1 MSDHWLM
8 LEGPKEVAGV
18 AKVTFDAWATK
29 YYTRPKDGALAVTDD
44 PNELKRLLESALAS
58 AHVHAQPQIPHGRPP
73 TQREEYK
80 ITINFSNGRYLGKTL
95 EQVGRMDHEGAAFL
109 RWLAGYG
116 SQPFSWHNTVDYV
129 LLAQSFERLT
139 KRAVAFET
147 RGDGSSWIAKW
158 KDGSRPPSAAPSL
171 APSSVGDGE
180 VGRGEDS
187 GDDER
192 DDDDDAPEAVHLPSK
207 LPAYRMN
214 QVQFR
219 EWEKVRDG
227 VVPNMYGNKKM
238 NDVGFWSQQY
248 IDPVDPTQEVLASA
262 SYDELGFCS
271 YKAFASTAAELIY
284 SILDPAA
291 QVERFEAI
299 VSLQSGGTDFDV
311 VHGHGAGDMPAV
323 LMQEFMAADA
333 EGTGTLS
340 MKQVQEVLAGCALG
354 LSAEEVAALMSAA
367 EKDASGAVVYNSL
380 TEYAFFVLQYL
391 AQSAAL

>member
-1 MSDHWLM
+1 MSSSSSSSSSSEIASAEDIGDALQRAQTALATMRARNHAGASGRWCRCDTARLHFFHHKGLPLIHRGQLDEMSDHWLM
-8 LEGPKEVAGV
+8 LEGPKEVTGV

-29 YYTRPKDGALAVTDD
+29 YYTRPRDGALAVTDD

-147 RGDGSSWIAKW
+147 RGDGSSWIAKC

-180 VGRGEDS
+180 VTRRLRSPKSSLLSTRDRARVEQRQRSHHRRGA
-187 GDDER
+187 DDGQR
-192 DDDDDAPEAVHLPSK
+192 ARVS
-207 LPAYRMN
+207 
-214 QVQFR
+214 
-219 EWEKVRDG
+219 
-227 VVPNMYGNKKM
+227 
-238 NDVGFWSQQY
+238 
-248 IDPVDPTQEVLASA
+248 
-262 SYDELGFCS
+262 
-271 YKAFASTAAELIY
+271 
-284 SILDPAA
+284 PAA
-291 QVERFEAI
+291 QRASVYRKLRCRRGCDWAVAAAEGRRR
-299 VSLQSGGTDFDV
+299 SRHRRRRL
-311 VHGHGAGDMPAV
+311 PAV
-323 LMQEFMAADA
+323 PCHAQQQEPLRAHEGRSRDRSGDPARHSSRHNSSYTNRHAAA
-333 EGTGTLS
+333 R
-340 MKQVQEVLAGCALG
+340 
-354 LSAEEVAALMSAA
+354 SAP
-367 EKDASGAVVYNSL
+367 GIVV
-380 TEYAFFVLQYL
+380 
-391 AQSAAL
+391 SAAL

>member
-8 LEGPKEVAGV
+8 LEGPKEVTGV

-29 YYTRPKDGALAVTDD
+29 YYTRPRDGALAVTDD

-73 TQREEYK
+73 TQREEYE

-95 EQVGRMDHEGAAFL
+95 EQVGRMDHEGAGFL

-139 KRAVAFET
+139 KRAVTFET

-158 KDGSRPPSAAPSL
+158 KEGSRPPSAAPSL

-207 LPAYRMN
+207 PPAYRMN

-248 IDPVDPTQEVLASA
+248 IDPVDPTQEVLA
-262 SYDELGFCS
+262 D
-271 YKAFASTAAELIY
+271 AATEDTW
-284 SILDPAA
+284 S
-291 QVERFEAI
+291 FEP
-299 VSLQSGGTDFDV
+299 VRDFHLQETRGRKV
-311 VHGHGAGDMPAV
+311 R
-323 LMQEFMAADA
+323 
-333 EGTGTLS
+333 
-340 MKQVQEVLAGCALG
+340 
-354 LSAEEVAALMSAA
+354 
-367 EKDASGAVVYNSL
+367 
-380 TEYAFFVLQYL
+380 
-391 AQSAAL
+391 